1 MSGRVLSDTER
12 LDWLR
17 LSRSENV
24 GPITFYR
31 LLGRFGSAGAALKAV
46 PDLAKRGG
54 RAQPIK
60 LFAVSDA
67 EKEITAL
74 TRLGGRLIVRDE
86 PDYPKT
92 LAACEDAPPLIAL
105 MGHAHLLDRPMVAV
119 VGARNASANARRFA
133 RNLAADL
140 AKAGHTV
147 VSGLARG
154 IDTAAHEG
162 SLAGGTAAVIA
173 GGLDV
178 TYPPENAALQKS
190 ISEGGALLAEQPLG
204 TQPLARHFP
213 RRNRIIAGLGLAT
226 VVVEAT
232 LRSGSLITARL
243 AADYGRE
250 VFAVPGWPEDPRAQ
264 GPNSLLKQGA
274 NLAENAEDV
283 LSALASMHRRPL
295 EEPPG
300 SDFLGPAFE
309 GPGQGQAFGKEDEST
324 LNEARSRLKE
334 AIGFAPVT
342 VDEILRQCQ
351 LSASAVQ
358 TVLLEMELAGLINR
372 HPGQKISR
380 SQA

>member
-1 MSGRVLSDTER
+1 MSGRVLSDPER

-31 LLGRFGSAGAALKAV
+31 LLDRFGSAEAALKAV

-54 RAQPIK
+54 RSQPIK
-60 LFAVSDA
+60 LFAASDA
-67 EKEITAL
+67 EKEIAAL
-74 TRLGGRLIVRDE
+74 ARLGGRFLARGE
-86 PDYPKT
+86 PDYPKN
-92 LAACEDAPPLIAL
+92 LAACEDAPPIIAL
-105 MGHAHLLDRPMVAV
+105 MGHAHLLNRPMVAV

-133 RNLAADL
+133 RALASDL
-140 AKAGHTV
+140 AKAGCTV

-162 SLAGGTAAVIA
+162 ALATGTAAVIA

-178 TYPPENAALQKS
+178 AYPPENAGLQQK
-190 ISEGGALLAEQPLG
+190 ISESGALLAEQPIG

-243 AADYGRE
+243 AAEYGRE

-274 NLAENAEDV
+274 GLAENAEDV
-283 LSALASMHRRPL
+283 LTALAAMRRPPL
-295 EEPPG
+295 EEPDG
-300 SDFLGPAFE
+300 ADFLGPLFNA
-309 GPGQGQAFGKEDEST
+309 PGQGQAFGKDDET
-324 LNEARSRLKE
+324 ILNLARDRIKE